1 MAQYSTR
8 TVKNVNL
15 AVLIVLLI
23 ALGALSF
30 MTHNVPI
37 NSNVYL
43 TFVIAHHNDLMLG
56 LVIVSLVLGFLTAQ
70 YLYSELRQKE
80 KASQDVLGV
89 VLLFLSG
96 EEREIVNYIVKKG
109 CETTQVEIARLPG
122 MNRVKAYRSL
132 QKMQEKQLLDIV
144 PHGKLRKVRMKQNIL
159 ALLIEEPQK
168 A

>member
-8 TVKNVNL
+8 TVKNLNL
-15 AVLIVLLI
+15 AALIILLI

-37 NSNVYL
+37 NSNVYW

-56 LVIVSLVLGFLTAQ
+56 LVIVSLILGFLTAQ
-70 YLYSELRQKE
+70 YLYGEILQKK
-80 KASQDVLGV
+80 KASQEILGT
-89 VLLFLSG
+89 VLLFLNK
-96 EEREIVNYIVKKG
+96 EEREIVNSIVKKG
-109 CETTQVEIARLPG
+109 GETTQAEIARLPG

-132 QKMQEKQLLDIV
+132 QKMQEKQLLDII
-144 PHGKLRKVRMKQNIL
+144 PHGKLRKVRLKQNIL
-159 ALLIEEPQK
+159 SLLIEEPQK